1 MISPEFETIKLQS
14 NYVQIVAH
22 VTCSLGK
29 TAHISLIECFLP
41 HPQKYTQQSLGPCP
55 ALTV

>member
-29 TAHISLIECFLP
+29 TAHIILI
-41 HPQKYTQQSLGPCP
+41 
-55 ALTV
+55 